1 MDRAF
6 GFEPKGRGSESLRVY
21 QNNKPIERWV
31 YYFGYDF
38 RLPYPIIKN
47 TKKDKMKN
55 LFLTKIR
62 LSYYFIILFVIFALV
77 VTFVPHIK
85 FDSGALT
92 LFSVNSFL
100 YGFYISPI
108 LSAQKSRVEE
118 LHKIVRAESNAIF
131 AMIIGLARL
140 PKSLRESIKDM
151 FIDYLKVSIK
161 QRRPGEGEEKY
172 EVLIRYCLE
181 YKGEHKDE
189 IDKLL
194 DKIVSN
200 QQNRTNFA
208 MQMSNKVFSNEWM
221 IIIMLFSVTL
231 SFVLLLDTGGGYIY
245 RILAALLCTSLTMLL
260 VILSKMSTLTHKK
273 AKQIW
278 NPYKKL
284 IESRFYRI
292 D

>member
-1 MDRAF
+1 M
-6 GFEPKGRGSESLRVY
+6 
-21 QNNKPIERWV
+21 
-31 YYFGYDF
+31 
-38 RLPYPIIKN
+38 
-47 TKKDKMKN
+47 
-55 LFLTKIR
+55 
-62 LSYYFIILFVIFALV
+62 
-77 VTFVPHIK
+77 FVPHIK

-108 LSAQKSRVEE
+108 LNAQKARVEE

-131 AMIIGLARL
+131 AMIIGLAKL
-140 PKSLRESIKDM
+140 PKRLRESIKDM
-151 FIDYLKVSIK
+151 FIDYLKSSIK

-172 EVLIRYCLE
+172 EALIAYCLN
-181 YKGEHKDE
+181 YSGEHKEE

-221 IIIMLFSVTL
+221 IIIMLFGVTL
-231 SFVLLLDTGGGYIY
+231 SFVLLMDTGTDFTYK
-245 RILAALLCTSLTMLL
+245 ILAALLCTSLTMLL
-260 VILSKMSTLTHKK
+260 VILAKMSTLTHKK
-273 AKQIW
+273 AKQVW
-278 NPYKKL
+278 NPYIKL
-284 IESRFYRI
+284 IDSRFYRI